1 MKAIQIRKTGGPGVL
16 ESVDVDSPNPG
27 RRQVIVRTKAISI
40 NYADVMIREGVYP
53 VMPPLPAV
61 LGLEGA
67 GVVEDV
73 GEGVSGIRKGQ
84 RVSFI
89 APGSYAEK
97 VAVDSATVIP
107 LPDEI
112 DFDAGAAFPVIYLTA
127 YHLLHTVGKIREG
140 GWVLLHAAAGG
151 VGTAVIQLA
160 KIGGARVIGLT
171 SSKQKAARAT
181 ELGVESAFTYDHPN
195 LVQEVM
201 TASGG
206 KGADL
211 VLDSVGGP
219 NFGRNFEMLAPLGQV
234 VWFGFAGGFPADTLL
249 QSFGKHFMKGV
260 GLRTFHLTSSVA
272 EPYPE
277 MFGQSLGTIIT
288 YLREK
293 KIEPVIADRIPLAE
307 TARAHQLL
315 ESRSTVGKV
324 ILQP

>member
-1 MKAIQIRKTGGPGVL
+1 LKAIQIRKTGGPAVL
-16 ESVDVDSPNPG
+16 EYVDVDAPIPG
-27 RRQVIVRTKAISI
+27 NGQVIVRTKAISV

-73 GEGVSGIRKGQ
+73 GNEVSGIRKGQ

-112 DFDAGAAFPVIYLTA
+112 DFDAAAAFPVIYLTA
-127 YHLLHTVGKIREG
+127 YHLLHTVGRIRDG
-140 GWVLLHAAAGG
+140 GWVLSHAAAGG

-160 KIGGARVIGLT
+160 RIAGAHVIGLT
-171 SSKQKAARAT
+171 SSKEKAARAT
-181 ELGVESAFTYDHPN
+181 ELGADFVFTYDRQS
-195 LVQEVM
+195 LVQDVM
-201 TASGG
+201 KASGG
-206 KGADL
+206 KGVDL
-211 VLDSVGGP
+211 VLDSVAGP
-219 NFGRNFEMLAPLGQV
+219 NFSRNFDALAPLGQV

-249 QSFGKHFMKGV
+249 QSFGKHFVRGV
-260 GLRTFHLTSSVA
+260 GLRTFHLTYSVA

-277 MFGQSLGTIIT
+277 LIGHSLGTILT

-293 KIEPVIADRIPLAE
+293 KIAPIIADRVPLAE
-307 TARAHQLL
+307 AASAHQLL
-315 ESRSTVGKV
+315 ESRNTVGKI